1 MLKRFIYITVLLLS
15 WQGVFAQGTD
25 PSENRLLPF
34 TLESQ
39 NFLKYNRNFLNPTFS
54 LVRESST
61 FISPLTRNESLD
73 FSDNTNTLLVN
84 YSGKSGEN
92 TGIGI
97 GLFQQNRG
105 VLNFYGATANYA
117 YGFNIGEKAKLSI
130 GANLSYYRSDI
141 RTSDIIGDP
150 TDPNFFNR
158 DQQSILSFQPG
169 VNLTVGAFDIGVYAE
184 NLVDY
189 DFKNS
194 EMNTDFADK
203 TFSGHIM
210 YTTGLSENAVGMF
223 ENASLRLMAR
233 GRRQPS
239 FEQDNNEV
247 DYQLSGNIILDL
259 PKIGWV
265 QGGYDQFYGAHAG
278 LGLNL
283 SKNISIGYNIEKAF
297 SGDRSNLGATHEFGL
312 AYRFNPRTDTGELAE
327 EDQEDEQEQPVL
339 ATSAR
344 DMQELK
350 DNMAVN
356 MQMLEDFMARQD
368 SINRAND
375 GRFNRLMT
383 MLAQMQN
390 NQPRDGKDGRDGRDG
405 NNGTSTNDD
414 RIVQN
419 NSGTN
424 DRVIDNTTVKT
435 PVRTKTNI
443 ATTKPSRGKKRKG
456 AVVINGVDE
465 GYYLIAN
472 VYKGNDDRYFNK
484 FYNELEEK
492 GLNPGYFVN
501 PKNGMK
507 YVYLRKHDKRS
518 DAIRSYKSKLDNAYE
533 NELWVMDVVNDTDVR
548 IAQKSG
554 PVYQLNNKSKTT
566 TTKSNGSLAANTS
579 NSSKNGKEK
588 AGKSVI
594 NKSDAYTSTGSTRKT
609 ITKPKVLNAV
619 GVDGGFYIVAN
630 VYSKKYYADKF
641 IKKLKS
647 EGIDAGYFI
656 NPKNN
661 FRYVYLKKHQSW
673 NSALTSYYSN
683 VDDTYFDNIWIM
695 RVNTVS
701 L

>member
-1 MLKRFIYITVLLLS
+1 MLKRIIYIAILLAS
-15 WQGVFAQGTD
+15 WQGLHAQD
-25 PSENRLLPF
+25 PTPEQSNQLPF

-73 FSDNTNTLLVN
+73 FSDNTNTLLLN

-105 VLNFYGATANYA
+105 ILSFYGATANYA
-117 YGFNIGEKAKLSI
+117 YGFNLGEKTKLSF

-141 RTSDIIGDP
+141 RTSDIIGDQ
-150 TDPNFFNR
+150 TDPNLFNR

-169 VNLTVGAFDIGVYAE
+169 INLTVGAFDIGVYAE

-194 EMNTDFADK
+194 EMLTDFADK

-210 YTTGLSENAVGMF
+210 YTTGLTNDAVGMF
-223 ENASLRLMAR
+223 ENSSLRIMAR
-233 GRRQPS
+233 GRRTTA
-239 FEQDNNEV
+239 FEDNENKA

-259 PKIGWV
+259 PKLGWV

-278 LGLNL
+278 IGLNL

-312 AYRFNPRTDTGELAE
+312 AYRFDPRTDTGELAE
-327 EDQEDEQEQPVL
+327 EEPEEEEEQPIL
-339 ATSAR
+339 ATSER
-344 DMQELK
+344 EMQELK
-350 DNMAVN
+350 DNVAIN
-356 MQMLEDFMARQD
+356 MQLLEDFMARQD

-390 NQPRDGKDGRDGRDG
+390 NMPRDGKDGRDGRDG
-405 NNGTSTNDD
+405 NDVNSANDD
-414 RIVQN
+414 RIVSN
-419 NSGTN
+419 NSGNN
-424 DRVIDNTTVKT
+424 DRVRDNTIVTPPRTSTSSVARPKT
-435 PVRTKTNI
+435 TN
-443 ATTKPSRGKKRKG
+443 GKRRKG

-484 FYNELEEK
+484 FFKELQEK
-492 GLNPGYFVN
+492 GLDPGYFVN

-507 YVYLRKHDKRS
+507 YVYVRKHDDRKE
-518 DAIRSYKSKLDNAYE
+518 AIRSYKSKLDNTYQ

-554 PVYQLNNKSKTT
+554 PKYKFKDVAENNNSVKKNALA
-566 TTKSNGSLAANTS
+566 KKDGS
-579 NSSKNGKEK
+579 SSINGKEK
-588 AGKSVI
+588 SGKSVI
-594 NKSDAYTSTGSTRKT
+594 DKKDAYTSTSSTRKK
-609 ITKPKVLNAV
+609 ITKPRVLNAQ
-619 GVDGGFYIVAN
+619 GVEGGFYIVAN
-630 VYSKKYYADKF
+630 VYSKKVYADKF

-673 NSALTSYYSN
+673 NNALTSYYSN
-683 VDDTYFDNIWIM
+683 VDETYFDNIWIM
-695 RVNTVS
+695 RVNTLS